1 MPLLLLLIRLNG
13 LFDVNEALL
22 CVIRYPSPYPM
33 HAAPIFFIHTIRYIV
48 IKRYPWNLD
57 PPHFSRL
64 NLKMINNKKISIYRF
79 SILKGA
85 LEFILTWTEALFS
98 DFQFKS
104 GILMKKVNVWK
115 FNFSPTVI
123 AIIQTNETDLSYH
136 TVINSDVS

>member
-1 MPLLLLLIRLNG
+1 MPSLLLLIRLNG

-64 NLKMINNKKISIYRF
+64 NLKMINNKKIPIYRF
-79 SILKGA
+79 SIYEKERWNSFWHERKLSSRIFSLNRESWWKR
-85 LEFILTWTEALFS
+85 LICENSIFHRLSSLLFKLTKQIL
-98 DFQFKS
+98 
-104 GILMKKVNVWK
+104 V
-115 FNFSPTVI
+115 
-123 AIIQTNETDLSYH
+123 IIQ
-136 TVINSDVS
+136 

>member
-1 MPLLLLLIRLNG
+1 MPSLLLLIRLNG

-98 DFQFKS
+98 DFQSKS

-123 AIIQTNETDLSYH
+123 AIIQTKETELSYH